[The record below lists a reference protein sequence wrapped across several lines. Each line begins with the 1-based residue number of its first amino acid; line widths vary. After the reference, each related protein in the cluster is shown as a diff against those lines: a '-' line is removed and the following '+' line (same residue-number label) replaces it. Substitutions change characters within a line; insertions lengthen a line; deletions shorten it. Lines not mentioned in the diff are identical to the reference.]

1 MDQKI
6 IQEETKE
13 MESEE
18 QKAESSEQRSPDELF
33 ALKDNWITLNVGG
46 KIYETTK
53 NTLISQKDSMLERV
67 SSYYWIPLKSSTN
80 YPRTFRC
87 SPRRTCKVPE

>member
-6 IQEETKE
+6 IQEETRE

-67 SSYYWIPLKSSTN
+67 SSYDWIPLYYSTN

-87 SPRRTCKVPE
+87 FPRRTCKVPE